1 MAVYGD
7 ERPLLAPRN
16 CVRFLCSHGGK
27 ILPRPSDGQL
37 KYVGGETRIV
47 AVPRDITFSELMNKL
62 ARLFKSNVVLKY
74 QLMPE
79 DLDALVSVTCDE
91 DLRNMFD
98 EFDFHIAM
106 RSRDGRSA
114 RMRAFLFPL
123 TPITMDTQISISNTN
138 EMDLDGGLEQHYIE
152 AINGITRT
160 ISDLGPSIY
169 SIFSSVSSQ
178 NSSNRGSDA
187 PHPSCQYRP
196 KPELHR
202 VYSSP
207 NLLSSG
213 QQHSQHQLYNQS
225 RLQRPGPRLMTTQ
238 SDVARYNIDQL
249 ARRYRTPVRHRNGHC
264 STVLKDG
271 QIVNVIDT
279 PGFFDFSSG
288 SECITKEILKRIC
301 LGKDEIHAILLV
313 YSVRTLFSR
322 QEEASLQSFLEFFG
336 EKITNYIILVF
347 TGGDELEDNDET
359 LAEHSGSG
367 CPQPLKEL
375 IHQCNGGVV
384 LFDNRTT
391 DRTKRDNQVQQLL
404 SMVNRV
410 VRENG
415 ALPASNENF
424 KLLKEH
430 SLMLHDTKELKSLK
444 GDTKNETSEME
455 QFHHVYIEPSMR
467 RAGKLHLFCLALVAE
482 EGAATLEAEKA
493 VQVALNGA
501 KTLARALIKGGKCAI
516 Q

>member
-1 MAVYGD
+1 MYGD

-62 ARLFKSNVVLKY
+62 ARLFKSNIVLKY

-138 EMDLDGGLEQHYIE
+138 GMDQDGGLEQCYIE

-178 NSSNRGSDA
+178 NSSNSGGDA
-187 PHPSCQYRP
+187 PDPSCQYRP
-196 KPELHR
+196 KPELQR

-249 ARRYRTPVRHRNGHC
+249 ARRYRTPVRHRNGQ
-264 STVLKDG
+264 S
-271 QIVNVIDT
+271 VNRSGG
-279 PGFFDFSSG
+279 PGERELNLQSRMKQPWG
-288 SECITKEILKRIC
+288 SPLKRT
-301 LGKDEIHAILLV
+301 
-313 YSVRTLFSR
+313 SNS
-322 QEEASLQSFLEFFG
+322 QE
-336 EKITNYIILVF
+336 
-347 TGGDELEDNDET
+347 
-359 LAEHSGSG
+359 
-367 CPQPLKEL
+367 
-375 IHQCNGGVV
+375 
-384 LFDNRTT
+384 
-391 DRTKRDNQVQQLL
+391 
-404 SMVNRV
+404 
-410 VRENG
+410 
-415 ALPASNENF
+415 
-424 KLLKEH
+424 
-430 SLMLHDTKELKSLK
+430 
-444 GDTKNETSEME
+444 
-455 QFHHVYIEPSMR
+455 
-467 RAGKLHLFCLALVAE
+467 
-482 EGAATLEAEKA
+482 
-493 VQVALNGA
+493 
-501 KTLARALIKGGKCAI
+501 
-516 Q
+516 